1 MILLVID
8 MQKGLVDED
17 LYAFDTLMDRTVRL
31 VDAARKNNIEVI
43 FVQHDAGP
51 DSGMSEGDEAFEII
65 DQIAP
70 KEGEKSSSRQ
80 STVALAIATSEITW
94 SSRKTNAL

>member
-17 LYAFDTLMDRTVRL
+17 LYAFDTFLDRTVRL
-31 VDAARKNNIEVI
+31 VDCARQKSVEVI

-51 DSGMSEGDEAFEII
+51 GSGMSVEDDAFGIV
-65 DQIAP
+65 DQLVP
-70 KEGEKSSSRQ
+70 KEGEK
-80 STVALAIATSEITW
+80 VFV
-94 SSRKTNAL
+94 KTINSCFGNKGF